1 MVKKQVDFDNNAS
14 LVLSQQQ
21 QKQQLE
27 QHQQQQLE
35 QHQLQQQQQQHQDRS
50 ETAQRIDI
58 DLTPEREEE
67 QRSSFNYAQQA
78 NAIYAPSLRSAANY
92 EKIVPHQLHLQHA
105 TAPTATPYNL
115 NIVPSQTNLAVDVV
129 SGVPISIMP
138 NEIPAEDEERLER
151 IFNQLDRDG
160 DGKIDI
166 HDLSAALHEFGL
178 SSVYAVKFLQ
188 QSDKDQ
194 SGNVG
199 FAEFLTYVREH
210 EKNLCLQFSHLDK
223 NRDGKVDLEELIS
236 AFKDLGLDVDVDEAR
251 KLLSRLAKRT
261 HLISS
266 TVTKAIFSFF
276 LPRMDKD
283 GSLNISFNEWRD
295 FMLLAPST
303 DIHDLIKFWRHS
315 TYLDI
320 GEDMNVP
327 DDFTQKEMQTGLW
340 WRHLVAGGIAGAVS
354 RTCTAP
360 LDRVKVFLQV
370 QTCRMGISEC
380 MKILLKEGGSR
391 SMWRGNGINVL
402 KIAPETALK
411 FAAYEQMKR
420 LIRGGD
426 TTRQMTI
433 AERFY
438 AGAAAGGI
446 SQTIIYPME
455 VLKTRLA
462 LRKTGQYAGIADA
475 AVKIY
480 KHEGAR
486 SFYRGYVPN
495 MLGILPYAG
504 IDLAVYETLKRRY
517 IASHDNNEQPSF
529 LVLLACGSTSSAL
542 GQLCSYPLALVRT
555 RLQAQ
560 AAETIAGQV
569 RKTQIPMKSSD
580 AHSGEETMMG
590 LFRKIVRQEGL
601 TGLYRGIT
609 PNFLKV
615 LPAVSI
621 SYVVY
626 EYSSRA
632 LGIKMS

>member
-1 MVKKQVDFDNNAS
+1 MVKKQVGLENSAS
-14 LVLSQQQ
+14 LVVSQQSEQQPDQQ
-21 QKQQLE
+21 QK
-27 QHQQQQLE
+27 
-35 QHQLQQQQQQHQDRS
+35 QQQQQQHHHHHRQP
-50 ETAQRIDI
+50 EQAQRIDIDI
-58 DLTPEREEE
+58 DLTPEDPKNGY
-67 QRSSFNYAQQA
+67 NYARQA
-78 NAIYAPSLRSAANY
+78 NAIYAPLRSANSTSH
-92 EKIVPHQLHLQHA
+92 ESELPPHKLQLQHA
-105 TAPTATPYNL
+105 HLATTPYNL
-115 NIVPSQTNLAVDVV
+115 NTVSPQNTVSMAVAVSSVPL
-129 SGVPISIMP
+129 SIMP
-138 NEIPAEDEERLER
+138 TEIPAEDEERLER

-166 HDLSAALHEFGL
+166 HDLSAALHEFGM
-178 SSVYAVKFLQ
+178 SSVYAV
-188 QSDKDQ
+188 QSDKNQ

-199 FAEFLTYVREH
+199 FAEFLHYVREH

-236 AFKDLGLDVDVDEAR
+236 AFKDLGLDIDIDEAR
-251 KLLSRLAKRT
+251 KLLS
-261 HLISS
+261 
-266 TVTKAIFSFF
+266 
-276 LPRMDKD
+276 RMDKD

-315 TYLDI
+315 TAGVQGWLMSLMLLLGGKVNPSEAQLYLDI

-370 QTCRMGISEC
+370 QTCKMGISEC

-420 LIRGGD
+420 LIRGND
-426 TTRQMTI
+426 STRQMTI
-433 AERFY
+433 VERFY

-475 AVKIY
+475 ATKIY

-495 MLGILPYAG
+495 ILGILPYAG

-560 AAETIAGQV
+560 AAETISSQT
-569 RKTQIPMKSSD
+569 RKTQIPLKSSD
-580 AHSGEETMMG
+580 AHSGEETMTG

-626 EYSSRA
+626 EYTSRA

>member
-1 MVKKQVDFDNNAS
+1 MVKKQVDFENNAS
-14 LVLSQQQ
+14 LVISQQQ
-21 QKQQLE
+21 HQKQE
-27 QHQQQQLE
+27 KQQE
-35 QHQLQQQQQQHQDRS
+35 QQQQQQQLHPHHHQQPQQ
-50 ETAQRIDI
+50 QRIDI
-58 DLTPEREEE
+58 DLTPD
-67 QRSSFNYAQQA
+67 QNQQQPPNIDFNYARQA
-78 NAIYAPSLRSAANY
+78 NAIYAPLSSSTTTTTSY
-92 EKIVPHQLHLQHA
+92 EQHHQREVQLQHA
-105 TAPTATPYNL
+105 HLDTMPHNFHTMPPQE
-115 NIVPSQTNLAVDVV
+115 IVA
-129 SGVPISIMP
+129 SGVPLAIVP
-138 NEIPAEDEERLER
+138 TEIPAEDEERLER

-166 HDLSAALHEFGL
+166 HDLSAALHEFGM
-178 SSVYAVKFLQ
+178 SSVYAVRFLQ
-188 QSDKDQ
+188 QSDTNQ

-199 FAEFLTYVREH
+199 FAEFLHYVREH

-236 AFKDLGLDVDVDEAR
+236 AFADLGLDVDLEEAR
-251 KLLSRLAKRT
+251 KLLS
-261 HLISS
+261 
-266 TVTKAIFSFF
+266 
-276 LPRMDKD
+276 RMDKD

-380 MKILLKEGGSR
+380 MKILLKEGGFR
-391 SMWRGNGINVL
+391 SMWRGNGINVV

-420 LIRGGD
+420 LIRGND

-433 AERFY
+433 VERFY

-475 AVKIY
+475 AAKIY
-480 KHEGAR
+480 KNEGAR

-495 MLGILPYAG
+495 ILGILPYAG

-560 AAETIAGQV
+560 AADATISSQS
-569 RKTQIPMKSSD
+569 RKTQIPLKSSD
-580 AHSGEETMMG
+580 AHSGQETMTG

>member
-1 MVKKQVDFDNNAS
+1 MVKKQVGFENNAS
-14 LVLSQQQ
+14 LVVSQQVEQ
-21 QKQQLE
+21 LKQ
-27 QHQQQQLE
+27 QQQQLKE
-35 QHQLQQQQQQHQDRS
+35 QQQQQQQQQPKPHLEQ
-50 ETAQRIDI
+50 EQRIDI
-58 DLTPEREEE
+58 DLTPE
-67 QRSSFNYAQQA
+67 QDQGFNYAQQA
-78 NAIYAPSLRSAANY
+78 NAIYAPALKSPATQSY
-92 EKIVPHQLHLQHA
+92 EKVLPHKLHQQHA
-105 TAPTATPYNL
+105 LLATTPYNL
-115 NIVPSQTNLAVDVV
+115 NIVPPQQSSVSVAVAV
-129 SGVPISIMP
+129 SSVPLSIMP
-138 NEIPAEDEERLER
+138 TEIPAEDEERLEK

-166 HDLSAALHEFGL
+166 HDLSAALHDFGL
-178 SSVYAVKFLQ
+178 SSVYAVKFMQ

-199 FAEFLTYVREH
+199 FAEFLHYVREH

-236 AFKDLGLDVDVDEAR
+236 AFKDLGLDVDLDEAR
-251 KLLSRLAKRT
+251 KLLS
-261 HLISS
+261 
-266 TVTKAIFSFF
+266 
-276 LPRMDKD
+276 RMDKD

-380 MKILLKEGGSR
+380 MQILLKEGGSR

-420 LIRGGD
+420 LIRGND

-475 AVKIY
+475 AAKIY

-495 MLGILPYAG
+495 ILGILPYAG

-560 AAETIAGQV
+560 AAETIGSQT

-590 LFRKIVRQEGL
+590 LFRKIVRQEGF

>member
-1 MVKKQVDFDNNAS
+1 MVRKQVGIENNAS
-14 LVLSQQQ
+14 LEVSKQQLEHQQQQ
-21 QKQQLE
+21 QKQE
-27 QHQQQQLE
+27 QPE
-35 QHQLQQQQQQHQDRS
+35 PG
-50 ETAQRIDI
+50 QRIDI
-58 DLTPEREEE
+58 DLTPDPPTN
-67 QRSSFNYAQQA
+67 FAQQA
-78 NAIYAPSLRSAANY
+78 HAIYAPLKPSTLATSYEHSASHNFNS
-92 EKIVPHQLHLQHA
+92 LQHA
-105 TAPTATPYNL
+105 QLANMPYNFQSAL
-115 NIVPSQTNLAVDVV
+115 PPPDTV
-129 SGVPISIMP
+129 SSSGNGIPISSMP
-138 NEIPAEDEERLER
+138 TEIPAEDEERLER

-160 DGKIDI
+160 DGKVDI

-178 SSVYAVKFLQ
+178 SSVYAEKFMQ
-188 QSDKDQ
+188 QSDKNQ

-199 FAEFLTYVREH
+199 FAEFLHYVREH

-236 AFKDLGLDVDVDEAR
+236 AFKDLGLEIDVDEAR
-251 KLLSRLAKRT
+251 KLLT
-261 HLISS
+261 
-266 TVTKAIFSFF
+266 
-276 LPRMDKD
+276 RMDKD

-315 TYLDI
+315 TEDWSGQEWLRSLAAIYQEDEAVRYLDI

-340 WRHLVAGGIAGAVS
+340 WRHLVAGGIAGGVS

-360 LDRVKVFLQV
+360 LDRIKVYLQV
-370 QTCRMGISEC
+370 QTTRMGISEC
-380 MKILLKEGGSR
+380 AQIMLNEGGSR

-420 LIRGGD
+420 LIRGED
-426 TTRQMTI
+426 ASRQMSI
-433 AERFY
+433 VERFY

-475 AVKIY
+475 AAKIY
-480 KHEGAR
+480 KNEGAR

-495 MLGILPYAG
+495 ILGILPYAG

-560 AAETIAGQV
+560 AAETITNQK
-569 RKTQIPMKSSD
+569 RKTLIPLKSSD
-580 AHSGEETMMG
+580 AHSGQETMTG
-590 LFRKIVRQEGL
+590 LFRKIVKQEGL